1 MNPAAQ
7 TEMDSLR
14 NIVAEVLVQA
24 ARDYRKLKGCK
35 SATAKFD
42 GAKIIV
48 EVELERIK
56 QFFTGGGADAY
67 LELMDGLDLS
77 GTDLWERLVGSTGDG
92 FMGNRGI

>member
-24 ARDYRKLKGCK
+24 ARDYRKLKASK
-35 SATAKFD
+35 SASAKFD

-56 QFFTGGGADAY
+56 HFFTGGGADAY